1 MLPDF
6 CDCYI
11 THFSICNFDQ
21 CCYIYQVI
29 EAAREKF
36 NQEIS
41 FQSKDKDISLAKVIL
56 FPLLSFRFE
65 PMCIGWIIIA
75 HFPVRSIKR
84 RIYLNVSSFKAI
96 LLLFDTGLALQLDYT
111 QFVASRNR
119 DCIAFFSIF
128 QL

>member
-1 MLPDF
+1 MLPGF

-56 FPLLSFRFE
+56 FPLLSFRFVS
-65 PMCIGWIIIA
+65 MVIDWIIIA
-75 HFPVRSIKR
+75 NLPMCTIKR
-84 RIYLNVSSFKAI
+84 RIYLH
-96 LLLFDTGLALQLDYT
+96 
-111 QFVASRNR
+111 
-119 DCIAFFSIF
+119 FSI
-128 QL
+128 LKLL